1 MGKGFKSIQTRFL
14 SISILVIFIVFIT
27 IGTVISYKVSKQSY
41 LDYINNSNEQIKLAT
56 NTINNFYNKIDRDI
70 EFLSNEPLVKK
81 AVLDNIKIYKDN
93 VDEVFMTPSKN
104 SQVERDIYKIFDRY
118 AKSNP
123 GTLYV
128 YLANNDKGFLNWPE
142 TNISANYDPTTR
154 EWYKLGLNSKGKVLR
169 TTPYK
174 ATSGAMVISN
184 VSSYKDEFG
193 NIVGTIGIDVEQRV
207 ISEMLQKMKIGK
219 EGFFVL
225 VHDNGCVV
233 ADGHDSNNN
242 FKMIKDINIDGLENI
257 LNHQIFDIEFD
268 SKKYVVN
275 PKKIEGTNWTIAS
288 FMSENELQSGAND
301 IKKDIIIISIVMLI
315 ITSIINI
322 FSAKSLVSPIIKS
335 ANYLQILAGGDF
347 SNEFDSNLISR
358 KDEIGTISNGINNM
372 KNSLIFLV
380 KSIKEESFSIDEKS
394 KTIVNNMDILNN
406 DLYEISSTTE
416 ELAAG
421 MEESA
426 AASIQM
432 FDTSRAIEDI
442 VNGMAK
448 KTQENAILAT
458 QISTRASSM
467 KEDVYNARNKTK
479 DILYKTKNDLEKSIE
494 NSSVVNQINI
504 LTDSIMEITEK
515 TNLLALNAAIEA
527 ARAGNAGSGFSVVAD
542 EIRKLAEQSKD
553 AVLQIQEVT
562 TKVTS
567 SVSDLSN
574 SSNELLRFVSDD
586 IAKDYEVMFD
596 VSKKYNEDAIFVDS
610 IINDFSANAQ
620 ELLASIQELLEGID
634 GVQKAS
640 KEGADGTSNIA
651 HSVSTANDK
660 ASMVLKDVIE
670 SKKSIE
676 RLESEVKKFKI

>member
-27 IGTVISYKVSKQSY
+27 IGTVISYKVENQAH

-56 NTINNFYNKIDRDI
+56 NSINNFYNKIDRDI
-70 EFLSNEPLVKK
+70 DFLSNEPLVKK
-81 AVLDNIKIYKDN
+81 AIGEYIQSYENN
-93 VDEVFMTPSKN
+93 EDEIFMTPSKN
-104 SQVERDIYKIFDRY
+104 SQVESGIYNIFDRY
-118 AKSNP
+118 ANSNP

-128 YLANNDKGFLNWPE
+128 YLANKDKGFLNWPE
-142 TNISANYDPTTR
+142 TTISAKYDPTTR
-154 EWYKLGLNSKGKVLR
+154 DWYNLGFNSNGKVLR
-169 TTPYK
+169 TAPYK

-184 VSSYKDEFG
+184 VRSYKDEFG
-193 NIVGTIGIDVEQRV
+193 NIIGTIGIDVEQSV
-207 ISEMLQKMKIGK
+207 ISQMLQKMRIGK
-219 EGFFVL
+219 EGFFIL

-242 FKMIKDINIDGLENI
+242 FKMIEDIDIVGLDNV
-257 LNHQIFDIEFD
+257 LNHKVFEIEFD
-268 SKKYVVN
+268 LKKYVVN
-275 PKKIEGTNWTIAS
+275 PKRIEGTNWTIAS
-288 FMSENELQSGAND
+288 FMSETELQSGAND
-301 IKKDIIIISIVMLI
+301 IKKDIVIISIIMLI

-322 FSAKSLVSPIIKS
+322 FSAKSLISPIIKS
-335 ANYLQILAGGDF
+335 ANYLQILASGDF
-347 SNEFDSNLISR
+347 SNEFDNTLLLR

-372 KNSLIFLV
+372 KNSLISLV
-380 KSIKEESFSIDEKS
+380 KSIKKESFSIDQKS
-394 KTIVNNMDILNN
+394 KTIVSNMDILNN

-432 FDTSRAIEDI
+432 FETSRSIEDI

-458 QISTRASSM
+458 QISNRASSM

-479 DILYKTKNDLEKSIE
+479 DILDKTKNDLEKSIE

-553 AVLQIQEVT
+553 AVLQIQDVT

-596 VSKKYNEDAIFVDS
+596 VSKKYNEDAIFVDT

-651 HSVSTANDK
+651 YSVNTANDK
-660 ASMVLKDVIE
+660 ASMVLKKVIE
-670 SKKSIE
+670 SKKSID

>member
-1 MGKGFKSIQTRFL
+1 MSKGFKSIQTRFL
-14 SISILVIFIVFIT
+14 SVSIFVVFMVFIT
-27 IGTVISYKVSKQSY
+27 IGTVISYKVSKQAY
-41 LDYINNSNEQIKLAT
+41 KDYITNSNEQIKLAT
-56 NTINNFYNKIDRDI
+56 NTINNFYSKIDRDI
-70 EFLSNEPLVKK
+70 DFLAREPLVKE
-81 AVLDNIKIYKDN
+81 AIGENIKSYEYN
-93 VDEVFMTPSKN
+93 EEEVFMTPSKN
-104 SQVERDIYKIFDRY
+104 SYVESSIYKIFDRY

-128 YLANNDKGFLNWPE
+128 YLANKDKGFLNWPE
-142 TNISANYDPTTR
+142 TTISAKYDPTIR
-154 EWYKLGLNSKGKVLR
+154 DWYKLGFNSDKKVLR
-169 TTPYK
+169 TAPYK

-184 VSSYKDEFG
+184 VKSYKDKFG
-193 NIVGTIGIDVEQRV
+193 NVIGTIGIDVEQSV
-207 ISEMLQKMKIGK
+207 ISQMLQKMKIGK
-219 EGFFVL
+219 EGFFIL
-225 VHDNGCVV
+225 VHENGCLV
-233 ADGHDSNNN
+233 ADGHNSNNN
-242 FKMIKDINIDGLENI
+242 FKMIKDVNIDGLDKV

-275 PKKIEGTNWTIAS
+275 PKKIQGTNWTIAS
-288 FMSENELQSGAND
+288 FMSEEELQSGAND
-301 IKKDIIIISIVMLI
+301 IKKDIIIISIIMLI

-322 FSAKSLVSPIIKS
+322 FSAKSLVLPIIKS
-335 ANYLQILAGGDF
+335 SNYLEVLACGDF
-347 SNEFDSNLISR
+347 SNEIDSNLILR
-358 KDEIGTISNGINNM
+358 KDEIGTISNGIKNM
-372 KNSLIFLV
+372 KNSLISLV
-380 KSIKEESFSIDEKS
+380 RSIKEESFSIDQKS
-394 KTIVNNMDILNN
+394 KTIVNNMDVLNN

-426 AASIQM
+426 AASVQM
-432 FDTSRAIEDI
+432 FETSKLIEDI
-442 VNGMAK
+442 INTMAK
-448 KTQENAILAT
+448 KTQDNAILAT
-458 QISTRASSM
+458 QISKRASSM
-467 KEDVYNARNKTK
+467 KEDVYNARKKTN
-479 DILYKTKNDLEKSIE
+479 DILYRTKNDLEKSIE

-567 SVSDLSN
+567 SVSELSS

-596 VSKKYNEDAIFVDS
+596 VSKKYNEDASFVDH
-610 IINDFSANAQ
+610 IISDFSANSQ
-620 ELLASIQELLEGID
+620 ELLSSIQELLEGID

-651 HSVSTANDK
+651 YSVNTANDK
-660 ASMVLKDVIE
+660 ASMVLKEVIE

-676 RLESEVKKFKI
+676 RLESKVEKFKI